1 MFDHGAGR
9 LTACTTGHVATITPH
24 GSDAITITSVTS
36 ARPVILWAVGDAAT
50 CRSKQDDEIAAFPA
64 QQPGIIALLGT
75 IVYER
80 GTPEEFDRCCDPLCG
95 PLKDRLRLVVGNHEY
110 GSHVA
115 GPYFEYFGARAGFP
129 GQG

>member
-1 MFDHGAGR
+1 MR
-9 LTACTTGHVATITPH
+9 LMSRLRCSIMALVLLAACTTGHAATITPH

-50 CRSKQDDEIAAFPA
+50 CRSKQDDEMAAFPA

-80 GTPEEFDRCCDPLCG
+80 WTPEEFDHCCDRFAVC
-95 PLKDRLRLVVGNHEY
+95 
-110 GSHVA
+110 
-115 GPYFEYFGARAGFP
+115 
-129 GQG
+129 